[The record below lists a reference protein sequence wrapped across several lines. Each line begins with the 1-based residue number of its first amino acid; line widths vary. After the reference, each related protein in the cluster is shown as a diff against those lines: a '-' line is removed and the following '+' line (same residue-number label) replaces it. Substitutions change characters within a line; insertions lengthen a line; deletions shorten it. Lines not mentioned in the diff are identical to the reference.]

1 MPAPV
6 LDPVQLLVMANR
18 VDGITR
24 EMTNTLVRTCRSTTQ
39 LARDFSTSV
48 CTAQA
53 ELLTAPE
60 GIPCHVYGSGLLC
73 EALADLH
80 PDFQEGDAFL
90 HNDPYLGSR
99 PCDNHGRGEYRRG
112 TTSTNAIES
121 FWALVKRCY
130 IETHHWWSRK
140 HTQRYLDACVFRLNV
155 RAYALAPRT
164 ETLLMA
170 GMTSAAALP
179 YQTLVH

>member
-39 LARDFSTSV
+39 LARDFSTSI

-90 HNDPYLGSR
+90 HNDPYLGNTHAADHTILV
-99 PCDNHGRGEYRRG
+99 PVFWEGEHAFTCCVKAHQVDCGRGWIRRLG
-112 TTSTNAIES
+112 E
-121 FWALVKRCY
+121 
-130 IETHHWWSRK
+130 
-140 HTQRYLDACVFRLNV
+140 
-155 RAYALAPRT
+155 
-164 ETLLMA
+164 
-170 GMTSAAALP
+170 G
-179 YQTLVH
+179 